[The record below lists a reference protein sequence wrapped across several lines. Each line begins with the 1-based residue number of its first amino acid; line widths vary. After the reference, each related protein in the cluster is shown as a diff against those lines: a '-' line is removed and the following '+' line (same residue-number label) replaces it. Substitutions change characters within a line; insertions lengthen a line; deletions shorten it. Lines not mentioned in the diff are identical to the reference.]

1 MAGLPRLMQKLF
13 ANSGVGPL
21 LNLGIMPLEL
31 QRRSSDTGSIVLPT
45 GTTAQ
50 RDASA
55 SKGSL
60 RFNST
65 TGNVEVFNGS
75 AWVQVVTSS
84 DGRGVPLGT
93 CSMHMCRISSGAAV
107 APEGYLICDGSQV
120 SYADYPDLVSLLWQF
135 TAFAGDGSSYAL
147 LPNLH
152 HRFLEG
158 TTSVGEIASYVE
170 AGLPDISGEALGL
183 RSIFANSSTNWTSG
197 ALSTKGDPDGI
208 NELNQGTAI
217 GAARR
222 DIIFS
227 AKADNALF
235 GKSSAVQPAALCL
248 LAIVK
253 F

>member
-1 MAGLPRLMQKLF
+1 MAGLPKLMQKLF

-21 LNLGIMPLEL
+21 LNLGIMPREL

-107 APEGYLICDGSQV
+107 APEGYLICDGSQINH
-120 SYADYPDLVSLLWQF
+120 SDYPDLVELLWQF
-135 TAFAGDGSSYAL
+135 TAFAGNGSSYAV
-147 LPNLH
+147 LPNLN

-158 TTSVGEIASYVE
+158 TTSVGEIATYVE
-170 AGLPDISGEALGL
+170 AGLPDISGSWSHTAATG
-183 RSIFANSSTNWTSG
+183 
-197 ALSTKGDPDGI
+197 LSTANGPCEWGI
-208 NELNQGTAI
+208 AENLEYSVVGNGKASAHQAI
-217 GAARR
+217 NL
-222 DIIFS
+222 S
-227 AKADNALF
+227 KASSLF
-235 GKSSAVQPAALCL
+235 GKTSTVQPTSIRL
-248 LAIVK
+248 LPCIRI
-253 F
+253 

>member
-1 MAGLPRLMQKLF
+1 MAGLPKLMQKLF

-21 LNLGIMPLEL
+21 LNLGIMPREL

-65 TGNVEVFNGS
+65 TGNVEVYTGA
-75 AWVQVVTSS
+75 AWKQVVTSS

-107 APEGYLICDGSQV
+107 APEGYLICDGSQINH
-120 SYADYPDLVSLLWQF
+120 SDYPDLCELLWQF
-135 TAFAGDGSSYAL
+135 TAFAGNGSSYAI

-170 AGLPDISGEALGL
+170 AGLPDITGT
-183 RSIFANSSTNWTSG
+183 FATLYIGYFTSG
-197 ALSTKGDPDGI
+197 AFYLTSIQD
-208 NELNQGTAI
+208 
-217 GAARR
+217 
-222 DIIFS
+222 
-227 AKADNALF
+227 
-235 GKSSAVQPAALCL
+235 SSASGQSENNWVKGFAASRCSSIYGASTTVQTASLRMLPC
-248 LAIVK
+248 IK
-253 F
+253 S

>member
-21 LNLGIMPLEL
+21 LNLGIMPNEL
-31 QRRSSDTGSIVLPT
+31 QRRTADTGSIVLPT

-55 SKGSL
+55 AAGSI

-65 TGNVEVFNGS
+65 TGMFEGFTGAEWKS
-75 AWVQVVTSS
+75 LCATS
-84 DGRGVPLGT
+84 DGRAVPLGT

-135 TAFAGDGSSYAL
+135 PAFAGNGSSYAL

-170 AGLPDISGEALGL
+170 AGLPDITGELAAYTYSAAVPTGAFTKNNSDTPQFIVDASVVSETRFNFFAFDAS
-183 RSIFANSSTNWTSG
+183 RSSD
-197 ALSTKGDPDGI
+197 LY
-208 NELNQGTAI
+208 
-217 GAARR
+217 
-222 DIIFS
+222 
-227 AKADNALF
+227 
-235 GKSSAVQPAALCL
+235 GKSTTTQPCSLRL
-248 LAIVK
+248 LPCIHI
-253 F
+253 

>member
-1 MAGLPRLMQKLF
+1 MAGLPKLMQKLF

-21 LNLGIMPLEL
+21 LNLGIMPREL

-107 APEGYLICDGSQV
+107 APEGYLICDGSQINH
-120 SYADYPDLVSLLWQF
+120 SDYPDLVELLWQF
-135 TAFAGDGSSYAL
+135 TAFAGNGSSYAV
-147 LPNLH
+147 LPNLN

-158 TTSVGEIASYVE
+158 TTSVGEIATYVE
-170 AGLPDISGEALGL
+170 AGLPDITGKFGCQVPDDHGRFALEAFYPSDFGDTY
-183 RSIFANSSTNWTSG
+183 ANQLQWANLVNRMVYG
-197 ALSTKGDPDGI
+197 Y
-208 NELNQGTAI
+208 AI
-217 GAARR
+217 DAQ
-222 DIIFS
+222 
-227 AKADNALF
+227 
-235 GKSSAVQPAALCL
+235 KSSAIFGASSTVQTASMRL
-248 LAIVK
+248 LPCIRS
-253 F
+253 

>member
-1 MAGLPRLMQKLF
+1 MAGLPKLMQKLF

-21 LNLGIMPLEL
+21 LNLGIMPREL

-65 TGNVEVFNGS
+65 TGNVEVYTGS
-75 AWVQVVTSS
+75 AWKQVVTSS

-107 APEGYLICDGSQV
+107 APEGYLICDGSQINH
-120 SYADYPDLVSLLWQF
+120 SDYPDLVELLWQF
-135 TAFAGDGSSYAL
+135 TAFAGNGSSYAV
-147 LPNLH
+147 LPNLN

-158 TTSVGEIASYVE
+158 TTSVGEIATYVE
-170 AGLPDISGEALGL
+170 AGLPDIRGHLELWVGRDGFGASSGSFVISKKQEKIPNIVTVLSGYFSYPRMEFYSNL
-183 RSIFANSSTNWTSG
+183 SSSVYGGSST
-197 ALSTKGDPDGI
+197 
-208 NELNQGTAI
+208 
-217 GAARR
+217 
-222 DIIFS
+222 
-227 AKADNALF
+227 
-235 GKSSAVQPAALCL
+235 VQPTSVRLMPC
-248 LAIVK
+248 VRT
-253 F
+253 